1 MSALQNNMK
10 RDFFQRNKNSKLIL
24 PTKPKLKNLIKP
36 KLYTQH
42 KLKDSLIDK
51 DNVKK
56 DK

>member
-1 MSALQNNMK
+1 MK
-10 RDFFQRNKNSKLIL
+10 RVFFQRNKNSKLIL
-24 PTKPKLKNLIKP
+24 PIKPKLKIKP
-36 KLYTQH
+36 KLHTQH